1 MDLCVGKGQHMAAG
15 KARRS
20 GTHFLLIGFPS
31 SLLGA
36 DASGGGVD
44 AGDVDSRSF
53 FVRATGIAAAGAVQ
67 VRVREPEPE
76 PERARARNQCRYF

>member
-20 GTHFLLIGFPS
+20 ISTHFLLIGFPS

-53 FVRATGIAAAGAVQ
+53 FVRATGIAAADAVQ
-67 VRVREPEPE
+67 VRVREPEC
-76 PERARARNQCRYF
+76 ARARNQCYF